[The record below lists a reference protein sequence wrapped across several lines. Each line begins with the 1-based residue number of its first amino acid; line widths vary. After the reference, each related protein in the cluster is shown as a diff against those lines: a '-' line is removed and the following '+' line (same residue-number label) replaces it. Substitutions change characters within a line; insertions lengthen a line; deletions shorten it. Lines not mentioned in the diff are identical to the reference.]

1 MLFSVFVFVVDRQV
15 PKADALSSCAAGVLG
30 DGLGALGHGVLGQL
44 TGEGEADSRLDLA
57 GGQGGLLRV
66 AGQLA
71 GLGGEAV
78 EDVTDEGVQD
88 GHATLGDTSVGVHLL
103 EDLVDVGAIAL
114 HAGLLLGALAGLLR
128 GLGGLLGGRLGH
140 G

>member
-1 MLFSVFVFVVDRQV
+1 MSF
-15 PKADALSSCAAGVLG
+15 SSCCFVELRHESSLNCLRAGGVLR
-30 DGLGALGHGVLGQL
+30 DGLGALGDGVLGEL

-78 EDVTDEGVQD
+78 EDVADEGVQD

-103 EDLVDVGAIAL
+103 EDLVDVGAVAL
-114 HAGLLLGALAGLLR
+114 HTGLLLGALAGLLG
-128 GLGGLLGGRLGH
+128 GLGGLLGGCLGH
-140 G
+140 D